1 MRLDLVLH
9 LPPIWGGGVRMLHF
23 ATPSSPTRPHSPS
36 RCNHWLVCV
45 GAPVGWCIMGIH

>member
-9 LPPIWGGGVRMLHF
+9 LPPIWGMGGGEGEGLL
-23 ATPSSPTRPHSPS
+23 SSPPLHPSPS
-36 RCNHWLVCV
+36 RCNRGLACV